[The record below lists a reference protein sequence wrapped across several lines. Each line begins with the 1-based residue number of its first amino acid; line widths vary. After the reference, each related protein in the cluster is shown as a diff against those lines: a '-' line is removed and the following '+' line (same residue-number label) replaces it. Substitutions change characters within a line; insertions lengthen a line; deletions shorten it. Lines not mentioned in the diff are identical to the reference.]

1 MEIVHKARYKAK
13 VVRNNPMIN
22 PADGWVEGFYYED
35 LCLDKDHNPVMK
47 SFIRSGEIIWEVIPE
62 SERQQL
68 PIRDSSGKI
77 LYDGDIVNIRCND
90 GSNENCLLGF
100 DTERMGWG
108 LMTAHYYTA
117 LKEGYFKEESYNNS
131 FLQNCINHDT
141 VICYIGNVYD
151 NENLLM
157 AD

>member
-13 VVRNNPMIN
+13 VVRNDPMIN

-35 LCLDKDHNPVMK
+35 LCLDKEGNPVMK
-47 SFIRSGEIIWEVIPE
+47 SFIRSGEMIWEVIPE

-117 LKEGYFKEESYNNS
+117 LKEGHFKEESYNNS

-141 VICYIGNVYD
+141 FICYIGNVYD

-157 AD
+157 VD